1 MKRNNKQRNAY
12 LQYAT
17 SFLSALG
24 LAPIFVSHKTLA
36 IYFYML
42 LFFLIIPS
50 FFLDHLEHVH
60 PIFSF
65 DLIMNSEN
73 LTPKRP
79 HVLNF
84 VSHFLKKFFLFPVE
98 YLVLTR
104 KPPSHVFADLG
115 STIKLCCEAE
125 ASLVWSKAQT
135 ALTLVP
141 SSQQNGCLI
150 LSNVNRESAGKYTC
164 RASNDFGFAD
174 ATTEVI
180 VRGDAYTL
188 MQSQIFPFLSHIKK
202 KEKKETL
209 QELLVYE
216 LQLIIAL

>member
-1 MKRNNKQRNAY
+1 M
-12 LQYAT
+12 
-17 SFLSALG
+17 
-24 LAPIFVSHKTLA
+24 
-36 IYFYML
+36 
-42 LFFLIIPS
+42 
-50 FFLDHLEHVH
+50 
-60 PIFSF
+60 
-65 DLIMNSEN
+65 
-73 LTPKRP
+73 
-79 HVLNF
+79 
-84 VSHFLKKFFLFPVE
+84 
-98 YLVLTR
+98 
-104 KPPSHVFADLG
+104 FADLG

-188 MQSQIFPFLSHIKK
+188 MKSQIFPFHSHIKK
-202 KEKKETL
+202 KRKERNAAGVIGLRITIDHCPSTHADTETL
-209 QELLVYE
+209 RSIKIRRNYPV
-216 LQLIIAL
+216 

>member
-1 MKRNNKQRNAY
+1 M
-12 LQYAT
+12 
-17 SFLSALG
+17 
-24 LAPIFVSHKTLA
+24 
-36 IYFYML
+36 
-42 LFFLIIPS
+42 
-50 FFLDHLEHVH
+50 
-60 PIFSF
+60 
-65 DLIMNSEN
+65 
-73 LTPKRP
+73 
-79 HVLNF
+79 
-84 VSHFLKKFFLFPVE
+84 
-98 YLVLTR
+98 
-104 KPPSHVFADLG
+104 FADLG

-188 MQSQIFPFLSHIKK
+188 MQSQIFPFLSQK

-216 LQLIIAL
+216 LQLIIALQRMPILKPYGVSKLEEISKKILLRILKWTKF